1 MSKDLDQSLLFV
13 DIFSEIQMTLAI
25 VLISG
30 DLNWG
35 ENLETN

>member
-25 VLISG
+25 VLTSG
-30 DLNWG
+30 DLN
-35 ENLETN
+35 